1 MNGTLIAPPAAA
13 PRPDLCLPSGIT
25 ATGRF
30 QVRAAGPQDAGA
42 IREFVCGLSVQTQY
56 FRFFTAVS
64 PPSAGLMRALA
75 GGTARSD
82 ILIVTD
88 EHDAVVGHGMA
99 VDTDTGIRGT
109 TTTDIGLVITD
120 SWQGQGLGTMLLR
133 LLAERAAQRAVAALV
148 FEVLPGNTRM
158 RAIIHRIWPDAQRT
172 RNPDA
177 ITFTAP
183 VNRSPG
189 LVLAEAPPA
198 RSQGGRHEH
207 SESAA

>member
-1 MNGTLIAPPAAA
+1 MNGTLMAPPAAA
-13 PRPDLCLPSGIT
+13 PPPDLCLASGIT

-30 QVRAAGPQDAGA
+30 QVRAAGPDDAGA
-42 IREFVCGLSVQTQY
+42 IRDFVCGLSVQTQY

-64 PPSAGLMRALA
+64 PPSASLMRALA
-75 GGTARSD
+75 GGTARSE
-82 ILIVTD
+82 ILIITD

-99 VDTDTGIRGT
+99 VDTDTDIRGT
-109 TTTDIGLVITD
+109 TTTDIGLVVTD

-133 LLAERAAQRAVAALV
+133 LLAERAAQRGVAALV

-158 RAIIHRIWPDAQRT
+158 RAIIHRNWPNAQRS

-183 VNRSPG
+183 VHSSPG
-189 LVLAEAPPA
+189 LLPAAPPA
-198 RSQGGRHEH
+198 RNQGGRHEH
-207 SESAA
+207 RRSAA